1 MTKKQAVDINETF
14 RKNLDSINYY
24 KSEAIQ
30 DLSFSYKLSEF
41 LNNERRITDS
51 LKVLNDSII
60 EHNLLI
66 QDSCVA
72 QTKSLRR
79 DRVLSTVRESFII
92 TSWTTVLIWF
102 ITNW

>member
-30 DLSFSYKLSEF
+30 YLSFSYKLSKF
-41 LNNERRITDS
+41 LDNERRITDS

-60 EHNLLI
+60 EHNRLI

-72 QTKSLRR
+72 QTKYLKR
-79 DRVLSTVRESFII
+79 DKVLSAVREGFII
-92 TSWTTVLIWF
+92 TTWTTVLIWF
-102 ITNW
+102 IANW